1 MATWNKELHNLTRDD
16 VERISL
22 EYLMGWQDLIGNGYT
37 FRIKGFNHMREK
49 FGMKPLTRKMSLEY
63 RVEYVKSHFTY
74 DEIREQIKDYMRT
87 ARVGNTRW
95 TGIELFD
102 CRFGR
107 DYAVAFRQLLGDDE
121 YNSLAEELRN
131 QKSIEKQI
139 ALYGGIGLAGEATKS
154 KAMATNLVRY
164 GGTNVMDDLVVRERV
179 AHTNTVLYGGVS
191 PFNSADVRRKGTT
204 EKRLE
209 LYAAIRE
216 YEQAHNVS
224 GLVCESFGEFI
235 AFQQL
240 VEKFGFDDVYLQ
252 YGLNPYDARYPYNC
266 DIYVKSLDIFIEL
279 NFYFVH
285 GKHWFDANS
294 AKDVDQ
300 VRKWRD
306 TGSCKCL
313 KAIEIWTHN
322 DVEKRAVA
330 KQSGIKYLVFW
341 YKNTAFYGLGEFN
354 TWFYNYDCDY
364 NSFVHD
370 HPENTY

>member
-1 MATWNKELHNLTRDD
+1 MATWNKELHKLTRDD

-22 EYLMGWQDLIGNGYT
+22 EYLMGWQDLAGNGYA

-49 FGMKPLTRKMSLEY
+49 FGMKPLTREMSLEY
-63 RVEYVKSHFTY
+63 RVEYVKNHFTY
-74 DEIREQIKDYMRT
+74 DEIREQIKDYMKT

-95 TGIELFD
+95 TGIELFN

-107 DYAVAFRQLLGDDE
+107 DYAVAFRRLLGDDE
-121 YNSLAEELRN
+121 YNSLAEELRS

-139 ALYGGIGLAGEATKS
+139 ALYGGVGLAGDATKQ
-154 KAMATNLVRY
+154 KAMATNLVRH
-164 GGTNVMDDLVVRERV
+164 GGTNVMDDLVVRERL
-179 AHTNTVLYGGVS
+179 ACTNAVLYGGAS
-191 PFNSADVRRKGTT
+191 PFNSADIRRKGTT
-204 EKRLE
+204 KKRSE

-216 YEQAHNVS
+216 YEQVHNVS

-235 AFQQL
+235 AFRQL
-240 VEKFGFDDVYLQ
+240 VERFGFDDVYLQ
-252 YGLNPYDARYPYNC
+252 YGLSPYDARYPYNC
-266 DIYVKSLDIFIEL
+266 DIYIRSLDIFIEL

-285 GKHWFDANS
+285 GRHWFDANS

-306 TGSCKCL
+306 TGSRKCL

-341 YKNTAFYGLGEFN
+341 YKNTALYGLGEFN
-354 TWFYNYDCDY
+354 TWFFDYDCDY

-370 HPENTY
+370 YPENTY